1 MTINAASS
9 PSTPAPSVAAANV
22 AILLTVLA
30 WGGQIP
36 MMAVLMERWDPYW
49 LGSARY
55 VCALPILLFVMWR
68 TIDKP
73 AEVPWGKAAML
84 GFFGIGGFG
93 LCFSLGIRASGPV
106 MSAVIMA
113 FGPSIAALVAR
124 FCFKAPL
131 PNGMWMALLL
141 GCGGA
146 SLAMVNPGQ
155 MDRIELKGG
164 EGLLII
170 ASMIWYWYSL
180 QAPRWLPGLSNM
192 ALSSVTMT
200 AGALAMILI
209 YPVLWALGVAGGPTL
224 PNSAAELGMFLWV
237 VALGSIGGTFFWN
250 YGVRGIGVVLASLY
264 ANLCPLVA
272 IGISAA
278 LGTPPSIWQLVG
290 GALVIVGVV
299 QLQLRQAKR
308 A

>member
-1 MTINAASS
+1 LTVSAPTSS
-9 PSTPAPSVAAANV
+9 PAPSVAAANT
-22 AILLTVLA
+22 AILLTVVA

-36 MMAVLMERWDPYW
+36 MMAALMERWDPYW

-55 VCALPILLFVMWR
+55 ICALPILLLVMWR
-68 TIDKP
+68 TLERP
-73 AEVPWGKAAML
+73 SETPWGKAAML

-124 FCFKAPL
+124 FFFKAPL
-131 PNGMWMALLL
+131 PNGMWLALLL

-146 SLAMVNPGQ
+146 SLAMVDPGQ
-155 MDRIELKGG
+155 MDRLELKGG

-180 QAPRWLPGLSNM
+180 QAPRWLPGMSNM
-192 ALSSVTMT
+192 AMSSVTMT
-200 AGALAMILI
+200 AGAIAMILI
-209 YPVLWALGVAGGPTL
+209 YPALWAMGVAGDPTL
-224 PNSAAELGMFLWV
+224 PINAEEWGMLIWV

-264 ANLCPLVA
+264 SNLCPLVA
-272 IGISAA
+272 VGIAAA
-278 LGTPPSIWQLVG
+278 LGTPPSVWQLIG
-290 GALVIVGVV
+290 GGLVIAGVV

-308 A
+308 P